1 MTAVEKRRLGEGV
14 HGASAFSYR
23 YADSSRR
30 FENSY
35 GSRNPIRYGDR
46 LMARVVLGGRTVVEF
61 IVNQVSD
68 LSDLYGELRKKTLG
82 LCGLVS
88 LYVRNFTRGWS
99 FERPWMLYPA
109 SKPGSSSVSS
119 SAAFPSDV
127 PEPEHRASRML
138 FPWETH

>member
-14 HGASAFSYR
+14 HAESMFSYR

-46 LMARVVLGGRTVVEF
+46 LMARVIVGGRTVVEF

-68 LSDLYGELRKKTLG
+68 LSDLYGELRKKTRG

-109 SKPGSSSVSS
+109 ANPGSSTVSS
-119 SAAFPSDV
+119 SASVSPAT
-127 PEPEHRASRML
+127 PEPARRASRML